1 MLTGSSRTQA
11 LRTQASRTRLSA
23 RLGVVAGC
31 VANVRT
37 VADIGS
43 DHALVP
49 IALVEAGTA
58 QRAVAVE
65 VSDGPLQAAQRAV
78 DAAGMTERISVRRGD
93 GLRPIAVGEVQAVV
107 IAGMGAP
114 AIWRIVTQPH
124 ALSVLGRGP
133 RLVVQPMGSAGLLRF
148 FADVAGMR
156 VVYDARVKED
166 GFLYECLAL
175 VIADHRRFAQFQ
187 ARVPEDWLS
196 VYGSLASQRRMRYW
210 CGEVGLAVGCDL
222 LQDAIAREVRRRG
235 QLLARLSAGVGERA
249 EQRGREVRADM
260 EALADLSAVLR
271 QTRTRA

>member
-1 MLTGSSRTQA
+1 MTGSSRA
-11 LRTQASRTRLSA
+11 YAPRTRLSA

-31 VANVRT
+31 VGSVRA

-78 DAAGMTERISVRRGD
+78 DAAGLAGRISVRRGD
-93 GLRPIAVGEVQAVV
+93 GLSPVAEGEVQAVV

-148 FADVAGMR
+148 FADSAGMR
-156 VVYDARVKED
+156 VVHDVRVKED
-166 GFLYECLAL
+166 GFLYECLSL
-175 VIADHRRFAQFQ
+175 VLADQGRFAHFC
-187 ARVPEDWLS
+187 ARTPEDWLT
-196 VYGSLASQRRMRYW
+196 VYHGLAPRRRVRYW
-210 CGEVGLAVGCDL
+210 CGDMGLAVGCDL
-222 LQDAIAREVRRRG
+222 LQDAVAGEMCKLN
-235 QLLARLSAGVGERA
+235 QLLVRLSAGTGERA
-249 EQRGREVRADM
+249 EQRRCEVRADM
-260 EALADLSAVLR
+260 EALAELSAMLR
-271 QTRTRA
+271 QARTGA